1 MNYLIC
7 KEDINREVLTITRDS
22 TGVVVEVKVI
32 DTIQFKKDQEYLI
45 SRFTDNFIE
54 LSYDEDKKVGFAIM
68 EKPYIGYEFYENIF
82 YPLDYFEYKKRTK
95 ELDSIPFRYIEKY
108 LREKKLNNLSNNFI

>member
-68 EKPYIGYEFYENIF
+68 EKPYIGYFMKIFFILWIILNI
-82 YPLDYFEYKKRTK
+82 KKEQK
-95 ELDSIPFRYIEKY
+95 
-108 LREKKLNNLSNNFI
+108 N